1 MGALLST
8 PLANNVSRGSTKPF
22 RLCFC
27 IRKNVNHVRR
37 TIEATNFALIPLL
50 MSEVRNAAHVFV
62 NLPKDSRIHPAPQAR
77 NVFVAQ
83 EWFTKTGN
91 VKTRQQTHINLIE
104 ML

>member
-1 MGALLST
+1 
-8 PLANNVSRGSTKPF
+8 
-22 RLCFC
+22 
-27 IRKNVNHVRR
+27 
-37 TIEATNFALIPLL
+37 